1 MKIKEIVSKWSWQ
14 IISILFVLLYFGK
27 GCTHKKV
34 SKIDKKLEEKTII
47 LSNSIDSLSMEL
59 NKLKES
65 TANKKEVTDI
75 MEKVMLEYLI
85 YEDDLDKG
93 KTSLSQIKN
102 KIEEND

>member
-1 MKIKEIVSKWSWQ
+1 MKIKDIVSKWSWQ
-14 IISILFVLLYFGK
+14 IISVMFILLYFGK

-34 SKIDKKLEEKTII
+34 GKIDNKLDEKIVI
-47 LSNSIDSLSMEL
+47 LSNSIDSLSLEL
-59 NKLKES
+59 NKFKQS
-65 TANKKEVTDI
+65 TADEKQVTDI

-93 KTSLSQIKN
+93 KTSLSHIKN

>member
-1 MKIKEIVSKWSWQ
+1 MKIKDIVSKWSWQ
-14 IISILFVLLYFGK
+14 IISVMFILLYLGK

-34 SKIDKKLEEKTII
+34 GKIDNKLDEKII
-47 LSNSIDSLSMEL
+47 TLSNSIDSLSLEL
-59 NKLKES
+59 NKFKHS
-65 TANKKEVTDI
+65 TADKKQVTDI

-93 KTSLSQIKN
+93 KTSLSHIKN